1 MQHSPTLSVQ
11 PTALSAN
18 HQGQL
23 PAVTLSFNLE
33 EGVSLGTVTDLI
45 KEIEKEMLLPA
56 TIIPSFQGTA
66 QVFESSKASLG
77 WLLLLSV
84 VVMYIILGMLYENF
98 IHPVTILSGLPSATI
113 GAIIAIMVCGM
124 GLDLIAFIG
133 IIMLIGI
140 VKKNG
145 IMMVDFAIKAQR
157 EGVSAEKAIFD
168 ACLVRFRPITM
179 TTLSALLGVLPIAL
193 AIGAGAEVRQPLGIA
208 VVGGLITSQ
217 FLTLY
222 ITPVIYLYLNRFV
235 KNI

>member
-1 MQHSPTLSVQ
+1 
-11 PTALSAN
+11 
-18 HQGQL
+18 
-23 PAVTLSFNLE
+23 
-33 EGVSLGTVTDLI
+33 
-45 KEIEKEMLLPA
+45 
-56 TIIPSFQGTA
+56 
-66 QVFESSKASLG
+66 
-77 WLLLLSV
+77 
-84 VVMYIILGMLYENF
+84 
-98 IHPVTILSGLPSATI
+98 
-113 GAIIAIMVCGM
+113 MVCGM